1 MYHAATITAN
11 KVYRKKCPTGLVW
24 LGGNGARGCK
34 GAKRGYFVLV
44 HVADRPAEAAPS
56 PAAAAQSLPSSRGG
70 ATHSA
75 SSGGTEPRSRGGP
88 WANEGGH
95 GGKDREVG
103 GRAPLTSRP
112 RLSIDVSLEGSRRSV
127 DEDDDDSVVSAPSTP
142 SSKPLL
148 RQAHRRSRSFQFLDN
163 SFEGADS
170 GGIGGDIVN
179 RERRSMSTVFFRE
192 STESAGSHEGNRTR
206 AWTGGE
212 ASGAWRSADL
222 HDGGRGARLARPG
235 RAGGWERTSKM
246 RERGLQRISA
256 LWNTEKDGPLS
267 QIPVPFDRVG
277 RRWSRTFNVDAA
289 NTAGPLETSG
299 ATLGVAVSALT
310 GQFHR
315 TRVVTLYPR
324 LIVRNFL
331 GIPLEVRNLLWFF
344 VCDSTTRRS

>member
-1 MYHAATITAN
+1 MRRQSSQN

-44 HVADRPAEAAPS
+44 HVADRSAEAAPL
-56 PAAAAQSLPSSRGG
+56 PTPAAQSLPSSHGG

-75 SSGGTEPRSRGGP
+75 SSGGMEPTSRGGP
-88 WANEGGH
+88 WANEGSH
-95 GGKDREVG
+95 GKKDREVDG
-103 GRAPLTSRP
+103 KVPLSLRP
-112 RLSIDVSLEGSRRSV
+112 RLSTDISLEGSSRRS
-127 DEDDDDSVVSAPSTP
+127 DGEEDDDSVVSGPFTP
-142 SSKPLL
+142 GNKPVL
-148 RQAHRRSRSFQFLDN
+148 RQAHKRSRSFQSLND
-163 SFEGADS
+163 A
-170 GGIGGDIVN
+170 GGGGNIVN
-179 RERRSMSTVFFRE
+179 RERRSMSSTFFRE
-192 STESAGSHEGNRTR
+192 PVDSTDSHGGNRTR
-206 AWTGGE
+206 AWTGVEGSD
-212 ASGAWRSADL
+212 ALRSPDL
-222 HDGGRGARLARPG
+222 RSDGRGSGRLSRPG
-235 RAGGWERTSKM
+235 RAGGWGRTNET

-256 LWNTEKDGPLS
+256 VWNTEKDGPLS

-299 ATLGVAVSALT
+299 ATLGVSVSALT

-331 GIPLEVRNLLWFF
+331 GIPLEVGNSL
-344 VCDSTTRRS
+344 